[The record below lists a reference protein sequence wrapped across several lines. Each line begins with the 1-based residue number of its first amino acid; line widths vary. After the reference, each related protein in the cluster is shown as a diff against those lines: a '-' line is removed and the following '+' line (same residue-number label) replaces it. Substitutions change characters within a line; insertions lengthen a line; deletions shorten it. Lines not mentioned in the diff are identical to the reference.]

1 MLVEKLAIGGGDAAD
16 AERDDRD
23 TLLRD
28 GSEGAGHV
36 DEPYFGG
43 SKHHRGM
50 SVDLG
55 RDAETLRHVGDGAEA
70 EGLAELVGTAIDRA
84 GESLADRHRARIT
97 ASAVARATAVD
108 AARLVE
114 CAVASHSPCFP
125 HRSID
130 EPLERAAGTANP

>member
-1 MLVEKLAIGGGDAAD
+1 MLEEKVAIGGGDAAD

-43 SKHHRGM
+43 AKHHRVM

-55 RDAETLRHVGDGAEA
+55 RDAETLRHVRDGAEA
-70 EGLAELVGTAIDRA
+70 YGLAELGRDGIDRSDD
-84 GESLADRHRARIT
+84 GLADRNRARIAAT
-97 ASAVARATAVD
+97 AVARAPSVD
-108 AARLVE
+108 YIRLVDD
-114 CAVASHSPCFP
+114 CVARH
-125 HRSID
+125 D
-130 EPLERAAGTANP
+130 